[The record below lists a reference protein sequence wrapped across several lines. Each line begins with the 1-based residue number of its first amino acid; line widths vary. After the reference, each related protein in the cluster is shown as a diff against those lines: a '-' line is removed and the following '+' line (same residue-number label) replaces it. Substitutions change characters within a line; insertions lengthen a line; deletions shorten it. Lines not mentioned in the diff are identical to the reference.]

1 MLFKSLCLIGAL
13 VAAVVVMSALP
24 RVSDPSPDYQTEVS
38 HMDAHVSDINA
49 VWPGPDA
56 GDRTRARVVM
66 KGEQIIFEDGPT
78 SQPMNIHSIRK
89 SLLSLAYGIAVD
101 QGLIDLE
108 KTLAEL
114 GIDENTALTEQ
125 EKTATVRDLLMSR
138 SGIYLPAAGEHDS
151 QITDRPARESH
162 APGDYF
168 FSNNFDANALGT
180 IFVQETEFEIG
191 AFMEEFLAKPLGLQ
205 DFDAGNVIM
214 GDPWFWPSKD
224 TQHLQYYIYMSARD
238 LARIG
243 AMVAQGGLW
252 NGRQIVPHDWITLTT
267 TPHSDLADS
276 HVPYPRYSGVGYQW
290 WVQEET
296 GTVWADGFGEHF
308 LMIDPAHDL
317 VLVERNF
324 TGNALLSTVRW
335 MLSHNKFSGSLGGLM
350 AAHAMLV
357 QKLDG

>member
-1 MLFKSLCLIGAL
+1 MPFKSFILLGVLIIATVIWGAL
-13 VAAVVVMSALP
+13 A
-24 RVSDPSPDYQTEVS
+24 RVPNPSPDYQTEVS
-38 HMDAHVSDINA
+38 HLNTHEADINA
-49 VWPGPDA
+49 VWPGPNTD
-56 GDRTRARVVM
+56 DRSRARVVM

-78 SQPMNIHSIRK
+78 RQIMNTHSIRK

-108 KTLAEL
+108 KTLADL

-125 EKTATVRDLLMSR
+125 EKTATIRDLLTSR

-162 APGDYF
+162 APGDVF

-180 IFVQETEFEIG
+180 IFIQETGFEIG

-205 DFDAGNVIM
+205 DFDANNVIM

-243 AMVAQGGLW
+243 AMVAQDGLW
-252 NGRQIVPHDWITLTT
+252 DGRQIVPHDWINLTT
-267 TPHSDLADS
+267 AAHSDLGDGQ
-276 HVPYPRYSGVGYQW
+276 RYSGVGYQW

-296 GTVWADGFGEHF
+296 GTVWADGYGEHF

-317 VLVERNF
+317 ALVERNF
-324 TGNALLSTVRW
+324 TGNSLLSTVRW
-335 MLSHNKFSGSLGGLM
+335 MLSNNKFSGSLSGLM
-350 AAHAMLV
+350 AAHALLV
-357 QKLDG
+357 QTPDG

>member
-1 MLFKSLCLIGAL
+1 MLFKSLFLIGAF
-13 VAAVVVMSALP
+13 VAAVVVLSAFP

-38 HMDAHVSDINA
+38 HIDAHVADINA
-49 VWPGPDA
+49 VWPGPNA
-56 GDRTRARVVM
+56 GDRSRARVVM
-66 KGEQIIFEDGPT
+66 KGEQIIYEDGPT
-78 SQPMNIHSIRK
+78 SQPMNTHSIRK
-89 SLLSLAYGIAVD
+89 SLLSLIYGIAVD

-114 GIDENTALTEQ
+114 GIDENTPLTDL
-125 EKTATVRDLLMSR
+125 EKTATIRDLLMSR

-162 APGDYF
+162 APGDFY

-180 IFVQETEFEIG
+180 IFVQETRYDIG

-224 TQHLQYYIYMSARD
+224 TQHLQYYNYMSARD
-238 LARIG
+238 IARIG
-243 AMVAQGGLW
+243 AMVAQDGLW
-252 NGRQIVPHDWITLTT
+252 EGRQIVPQDWIKLTT
-267 TPHSDLADS
+267 AAHSVLGDS
-276 HVPYPRYSGVGYQW
+276 QRYSGVGYQW

-296 GTVWADGFGEHF
+296 GTVWADGYGEHF

-324 TGNALLSTVRW
+324 SGNSLLSTVRW
-335 MLSHNKFSGSLGGLM
+335 MLSGNKFSGSLGGLM
-350 AAHAMLV
+350 AAHAVLV
-357 QKLDG
+357 QTPNG